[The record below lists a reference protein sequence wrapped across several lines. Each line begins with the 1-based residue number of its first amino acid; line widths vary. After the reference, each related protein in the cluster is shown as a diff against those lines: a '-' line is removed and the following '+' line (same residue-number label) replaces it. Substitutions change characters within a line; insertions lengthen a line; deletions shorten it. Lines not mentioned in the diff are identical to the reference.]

1 MTNYTTAQAL
11 AIAEIVFD
19 KYPTLPDDW
28 EIQNKRGYIKITYV
42 YTDGAG
48 EAEFERIQGVAQCGV
63 EIMGD
68 LLVIDQWIEAGSARV
83 MVSAIREVE

>member
-1 MTNYTTAQAL
+1 MNYTTAQAL

-42 YTDGAG
+42 YTGGDG
-48 EAEFERIQGVAQCGV
+48 ELEFDTIRDTVGADPER
-63 EIMGD
+63 MD
-68 LLVIDQWIEAGSARV
+68 DMLVFDQWIEVGEARV
-83 MVSAIREVE
+83 MVTAIREVE